1 LRHNFTGTGNH
12 EYDRPDEALQGV
24 CSRVCA
30 VTAAPRGIKKQV
42 LGGVLVCLG
51 AITALLSRVIG
62 FELDVFYVL
71 ISVIGAGL
79 FLYGAIQKNQHE
91 LASDD

>member
-1 LRHNFTGTGNH
+1 M
-12 EYDRPDEALQGV
+12 
-24 CSRVCA
+24 
-30 VTAAPRGIKKQV
+30 TAAPRGIKKQV

-62 FELDVFYVL
+62 FELDVFYFL
-71 ISVIGAGL
+71 ISVIGVGL

>member
-1 LRHNFTGTGNH
+1 M
-12 EYDRPDEALQGV
+12 
-24 CSRVCA
+24 
-30 VTAAPRGIKKQV
+30 TAAPRGIKKQV

-71 ISVIGAGL
+71 ISIIGAGL

>member
-1 LRHNFTGTGNH
+1 
-12 EYDRPDEALQGV
+12 
-24 CSRVCA
+24 

-62 FELDVFYVL
+62 FELDVFYFL
-71 ISVIGAGL
+71 ISVIGVGL